1 MLPPHIVS
9 TSLTTNPAGRGP
21 AAFRLWF
28 VSSARQGRTPDEEP
42 LFRIAARR
50 TVRRWREDAATP
62 EFGRFLAYQATGAA
76 GDALIALGLAGS
88 LFFSVPQADARDR
101 VALYLLLTMA
111 PFAIAAPF
119 LAAFLDRHRGGM
131 KMLMVAASIGRGV
144 LAWLLSTRL
153 DSLYLFPLAF
163 GILILSR
170 SALVVRGAM
179 LPQLIP
185 EGRSLVNAN
194 ALLSKV
200 SAIAGMLV
208 GLPGV
213 LLLKWP
219 GEATELLFAAAVYF
233 VGLVPA
239 LGLPRVRGRRPL
251 ADRMGARD
259 AVRSAAIRQAV
270 LATTGIRFL
279 VGFLVIHLAFAIK
292 REEFGGSI
300 GLGLLIGAAAT
311 GGLVGALLAPRLRR
325 RLKEEGILVAALVI
339 AGIAGLL
346 VGRYFSAVSAG
357 ILVFAFGVTSGAA
370 KVAFDSIVQRETPEG
385 ARGWA
390 FARFEA
396 GFQFAWV
403 LGALIPLA
411 PSIPAGAGVFAAGV
425 VANLV
430 ALLYVVGRHRV
441 RSHTRAAGREG

>member
-1 MLPPHIVS
+1 
-9 TSLTTNPAGRGP
+9 
-21 AAFRLWF
+21 
-28 VSSARQGRTPDEEP
+28 VSSARQSKNSDDEP

-50 TVRRWREDAATP
+50 TAKRWREDAATP

-101 VALYLLLTMA
+101 VALYLLFTMA

-119 LAAFLDRHRGGM
+119 LATFLDRHRGGM
-131 KMLMVAASIGRGV
+131 KTLVVVASIGRGA

-170 SALVVRGAM
+170 AALVVRGAM

-185 EGRSLVNAN
+185 KDRSLVNAN
-194 ALLSKV
+194 AMLSKV
-200 SAIAGMLV
+200 SAIAGMVV
-208 GLPGV
+208 GIPGV

-219 GEATELLFAAAVYF
+219 GETTELLFGSVVYF
-233 VGLVPA
+233 LGLIPA
-239 LGLPRVRGRRPL
+239 LALPSVRGRRPL
-251 ADRMGARD
+251 EDRMGARE
-259 AVRSAAIRQAV
+259 AVRSPAVRQAV

-279 VGFLVIHLAFAIK
+279 VGFLVMHLAFAIK
-292 REEFGGSI
+292 RDEFGGSI

-311 GGLVGALLAPRLRR
+311 GSLVGALLAPRLRR

-339 AGIAGLL
+339 SGIAGLL
-346 VGRYFSAVSAG
+346 VGRYFSAISAG
-357 ILVFAFGVTSGAA
+357 VLVFVFGVTAGAA
-370 KVAFDSIVQRETPEG
+370 KVAFDSIIQRETPEA

-396 GFQFAWV
+396 GLQFAWV
-403 LGALIPLA
+403 LGSLIPIA
-411 PSIPAGAGVFAAGV
+411 PSIPAGTGVFAAGV
-425 VANLV
+425 IANLV
-430 ALLYVVGRHRV
+430 AIVYIVGRLRV
-441 RSHTRAAGREG
+441 RSHIRAAGREG